1 VNDLV
6 KRLSEGS
13 HAVEVSLRPERT
25 LKLFKEQ
32 LDRGHVLVKFTETR
46 GGTELGVPLDKSRS
60 DLTQANFETE
70 TGKVRVCGEL
80 TLDYVPV
87 RVVADIEL
95 PAMKG
100 QGHLELLGEQRAAEC
115 GTRAASSATTM
126 SGRRFAPAARH
137 LLPCV
142 LSDWG
147 LVSWRSCPHDSP
159 SRTSHGH
166 RP

>member
-95 PAMKG
+95 PAMRG
-100 QGHLELLGEQRAAEC
+100 QGHLEILGEQQA
-115 GTRAASSATTM
+115 
-126 SGRRFAPAARH
+126 
-137 LLPCV
+137 
-142 LSDWG
+142 
-147 LVSWRSCPHDSP
+147 
-159 SRTSHGH
+159 
-166 RP
+166 

>member
-1 VNDLV
+1 MNDLV

-100 QGHLELLGEQRAAEC
+100 QGHLELLGEQRA
-115 GTRAASSATTM
+115 
-126 SGRRFAPAARH
+126 
-137 LLPCV
+137 
-142 LSDWG
+142 
-147 LVSWRSCPHDSP
+147 
-159 SRTSHGH
+159 
-166 RP
+166 